1 MSSALTLLAQ
11 AAGASENLNQSTD
24 VGLKLLIVV
33 ALVIGSFG
41 AGVLLSRALRMAD
54 YGWKI
59 GLVLFALV
67 SGIAVCVMGWPPKLG
82 IDLSGGVILV
92 YEVDQTKKQAGQE
105 ISMDEMVAAISKRIN
120 PGGTKE
126 ITIRPYGA
134 EQVEIIIPEVNED
147 EVRRIEKVI
156 TNIGSLEFRI
166 VANRTDHGP
175 DIDRALAMPVSAK
188 ELKGSDGT
196 VQYRWVEV
204 EHKQKTI
211 DSFVNER
218 DYASRQNAKGDWEV
232 LVKMDPFNVTGAYLT
247 IATPGERNGRPIVE
261 FGFDPKGA
269 ALFGALTGDNLPVPG
284 GHERA
289 LGIIL
294 DDYLIS
300 APHIKSTITDRG
312 EITGEFTQE
321 EVRDLVGVLRAGKLL
336 AALQKTPSTRLF
348 TGPTLGED
356 TIRQAEIATVA
367 AMAVVIAFMVI
378 YYRFAGVVAS
388 FALVINLL
396 LTVAAMIL
404 IKAAFTLTG
413 VAGLALTLGMA
424 VDANVLIYER
434 LREELA
440 RGATLRMA
448 IRNGFARAMTTIID
462 SNLTT
467 LITAVVL
474 YVVGTDQIKG
484 FAVTLT
490 LGLVV
495 SLFTA
500 IFCSRVVLDIFEKQR
515 CRAAFQRKLIGTIFF
530 KGSYIFLIKLGNSRS
545 HLLHLIAVFGS
556 QFFEIRFY
564 FFDQNPRNI
573 L

>member
-1 MSSALTLLAQ
+1 MSSAFALLAQ
-11 AAGASENLNQSTD
+11 AAAAENLNQSTD
-24 VGLKLLIVV
+24 LWVKFFIVV
-33 ALVIGSFG
+33 ALFAASFG
-41 AGVLLSRALRMAD
+41 AGVFLSRSFRMPD
-54 YGWKI
+54 HGWRI
-59 GLVLFALV
+59 GLVLFSLLAGLA
-67 SGIAVCVMGWPPKLG
+67 ICIMGWPPKLG

-92 YEVDQTKKQAGQE
+92 YEVDQTKKQAGHQVQ
-105 ISMDEMVAAISKRIN
+105 MDEMVAAISKRIN

-126 ITIRPYGA
+126 ITIRPYGV
-134 EQVEIIIPEVNED
+134 EQVEIVIPEVNEE

-166 VANRTDHGP
+166 VANRGDNAS
-175 DIDRALAMPVSAK
+175 DIERALLMPLSAK
-188 ELKGSDGT
+188 ELKDSDGKP
-196 VQYRWVEV
+196 QFRWIEV
-204 EHKQKTI
+204 EHKEKTI
-211 DSFVNER
+211 DSFVRNP
-218 DYASRQNAKGDWEV
+218 DYATRKNAKGNIEV
-232 LVKMDPFNVTGAYLT
+232 LVKLDPFDVTGAYLT

-261 FGFDPKGA
+261 FGFDAAGA
-269 ALFGALTGDNLPVPG
+269 TRFGALTGANLPSPS

-294 DDYLIS
+294 DDFLIS

-312 EITGEFTQE
+312 EITGEFTPE
-321 EVRDLVGVLRAGKLL
+321 EVRDLVGVLRAGKLP

-356 TIRQAEIATVA
+356 TIRQAEIATAA

-396 LTVAAMIL
+396 LTVAAMML
-404 IKAAFTLTG
+404 IRAAFTLTG

-434 LREELA
+434 LREELQ

-448 IRNGFARAMTTIID
+448 IRNGFSRAMTTIID

-490 LGLVV
+490 LGLLV

-500 IFCSRVVLDIFEKQR
+500 IFCSRVVLDVFEKMRWIKTLNMMQ
-515 CRAAFQRKLIGTIFF
+515 FVGITNVDFIG
-530 KGSYIFLIKLGNSRS
+530 KCGSAPRSRS
-545 HLLHLIAVFGS
+545 
-556 QFFEIRFY
+556 
-564 FFDQNPRNI
+564 D
-573 L
+573 